1 MTDRPETPPTHR
13 RRPRYPGTHPRRFA
27 DKYKELTPEK
37 YPEAVAH
44 VRARGKTPAG
54 QHVPIL
60 VDAVLDV
67 LAPRP
72 GELAVDA
79 TLGWGGHAER
89 VLERL
94 MPGGTLL
101 GLDADPIELPK
112 TDARLRAR
120 GYNEDTLRIRRTNF
134 ASLHSAIG
142 EAGWHEGA
150 DIIFA
155 DLGLSSMQIDD
166 PARGFSF
173 KHDGPLDMRM
183 NPKRGLSAAEWLAR
197 TSPDLLARAF
207 ADSDERD
214 ADAQRIAE
222 TIALRQGQL
231 RTTPDLV
238 RTVRDALHGAVPE
251 ADVEMSV
258 RRVFQAVR
266 IAVNDEFAVLDA
278 LLRQV
283 PACLRAGGRV
293 AILTFHSG
301 EDRRVKRAFADGLRD
316 GTYREV
322 ARDVIRASPAERR
335 ANPRA
340 GSAKLRWARRA
351 GALSV
356 LPDRR

>member
-1 MTDRPETPPTHR
+1 MTDRPETPPAHR
-13 RRPRYPGTHPRRFA
+13 RRPRYPGSHPRRFA

-60 VDAVLDV
+60 VDDVLDV

-72 GELAVDA
+72 GEHAVDA

-89 VLERL
+89 LLERL

-101 GLDADPIELPK
+101 GLDADPIELPR
-112 TDARLRAR
+112 TEARLRAL
-120 GYNEDTLRIRRTNF
+120 GYGEDALRVRRTNF
-134 ASLHSAIG
+134 ASLPSAIG
-142 EAGWHEGA
+142 ETGWHEGA

-155 DLGLSSMQIDD
+155 DLGLSSMQVDD

-183 NPKRGLSAAEWLAR
+183 NPKRGLSAAQWLAR
-197 TSPDLLARAF
+197 TSPDLLALAF

-214 ADAQRIAE
+214 ADATRIAE
-222 TIALRQGQL
+222 TMALRQGHL
-231 RTTPDLV
+231 RTTLDLV

-251 ADVEMSV
+251 ADIEMSV

-283 PACLRAGGRV
+283 PTCLRAGGRV

-301 EDRRVKRAFADGLRD
+301 EDRRVKRAFAEGLRD
-316 GTYREV
+316 GTYGDV
-322 ARDVIRASPAERR
+322 ARDVVRASSAERR

-351 GALSV
+351 
-356 LPDRR
+356 DR